1 MLGVSIINALLL
13 LLLIFIFGSHISLTP
28 IYTDATNM
36 TFAVNNDFLIQNTS
50 SFIDESAI
58 MHVYGEVKNISNK
71 TTTNVIVKGSFFDG
85 DGTLLNHFQRTCELP
100 TVNSGGICPFEI
112 LYIDAKTTNRV
123 KDFKLSATG
132 IITDESKPTT
142 LKIYSDNSRLD
153 ILGFYYING
162 RISNEG
168 PLTAT
173 NSSVV
178 ASLYDKDGKVIAIGR
193 ALAEPVNIPSD
204 NQASFGIAVTEKS
217 QTYKT
222 KNYSLVAYSDQ
233 SVSSPLSVMS
243 K

>member
-1 MLGVSIINALLL
+1 MLGVSIINALLI
-13 LLLIFIFGSHISLTP
+13 LIFIFGSHISLTP
-28 IYTDATNM
+28 IYTDVTNM

-168 PLTAT
+168 QLTAT

-217 QTYKT
+217 QTYKI

-233 SVSSPLSVMS
+233 GVSSTLSVMS

>member
-1 MLGVSIINALLL
+1 MLSGINIIIIMVLFLFGTNIMVIIINTEWRIA
-13 LLLIFIFGSHISLTP
+13 
-28 IYTDATNM
+28 
-36 TFAVNNDFLIQNTS
+36 FAASDFLIQKTS
-50 SFIDESAI
+50 SFVDENKI

-71 TTTNVIVKGSFFDG
+71 TTTNVIVKGSFFDV

-100 TVNSGGICPFEI
+100 TINSGGICPFEI

-153 ILGFYYING
+153 IFGFYYING

-168 PLTAT
+168 SLTAA

-193 ALAEPVNIPSD
+193 ALAEPINIPSG

-222 KNYSLVAYSDQ
+222 KSYSLVAYSDQ
-233 SVSSPLSVMS
+233 GVSSPLSVVS

>member
-1 MLGVSIINALLL
+1 MLGVSIINAL

-112 LYIDAKTTNRV
+112 LYIDAKTINRV

-204 NQASFGIAVTEKS
+204 NQASFGIAVTQKS

-222 KNYSLVAYSDQ
+222 KNFSLVAYSDQ
-233 SVSSPLSVMS
+233 GVSSPLSVMS

>member
-1 MLGVSIINALLL
+1 MLGVSIITILV
-13 LLLIFIFGSHISLTP
+13 LLIIIGSHISLTP
-28 IYTDATNM
+28 IYTETTKM
-36 TFAVNNDFLIQNTS
+36 TFAANNDFLIQNTS
-50 SFIDESAI
+50 SFIDEGAI

-71 TTTNVIVKGSFFDG
+71 TATNVIVKGSFFDG
-85 DGTLLNHFQRTCELP
+85 DGTLLNHFQRSCELP

-123 KDFKLSATG
+123 KDFKLSAVG
-132 IITDESKPTT
+132 ITTDESKPTT

-233 SVSSPLSVMS
+233 GVSSPLSVMS

>member
-1 MLGVSIINALLL
+1 MLGVSVINALVLL
-13 LLLIFIFGSHISLTP
+13 FIIGSHISLTP
-28 IYTDATNM
+28 VYTDATKM
-36 TFAVNNDFLIQNTS
+36 TFAASNDFLIQNTS

-85 DGTLLNHFQRTCELP
+85 AGTLLNHFQRSCELP

-112 LYIDAKTTNRV
+112 LYIDAKTTNMV
-123 KDFKLSATG
+123 KDFKLSAVG
-132 IITDESKPTT
+132 ITTDESKPTT

-168 PLTAT
+168 SLTAS

-178 ASLYDKDGKVIAIGR
+178 AALYDKDGKVIAIGR
-193 ALAEPVNIPSD
+193 ALAEPANIPSS

-222 KNYSLVAYSDQ
+222 KSYSLVAYSDQ
-233 SVSSPLSVMS
+233 GVSSPLSVVS

>member
-1 MLGVSIINALLL
+1 
-13 LLLIFIFGSHISLTP
+13 
-28 IYTDATNM
+28 
-36 TFAVNNDFLIQNTS
+36 
-50 SFIDESAI
+50 

-71 TTTNVIVKGSFFDG
+71 TTTNVIIKGSFFDG

-100 TVNSGGICPFEI
+100 TINSGGICPFEI

-123 KDFKLSATG
+123 NDFKLSATG
-132 IITDESKPTT
+132 IITDESEPTT

-153 ILGFYYING
+153 ILGFIYING

-168 PLTAT
+168 SLTAA

-193 ALAEPVNIPSD
+193 ALAEPINIPSG
-204 NQASFGIAVTEKS
+204 NKASFGIAVTEKS

-222 KNYSLVAYSDQ
+222 KAPLLVAYSDQ
-233 SVSSPLSVMS
+233 GVSSPLSVVS

>member
-13 LLLIFIFGSHISLTP
+13 LLLFIFGLHISLTP
-28 IYTDATNM
+28 IHTEATEM
-36 TFAVNNDFLIQNTS
+36 TLAANNDFQIQNTS

-71 TTTNVIVKGSFFDG
+71 TTTNVIVNGSFFDG
-85 DGTLLNHFQRTCELP
+85 DGMLLNHFQRTCELP
-100 TVNSGGICPFEI
+100 TINSGGICPFEI
-112 LYIDAKTTNRV
+112 LYIDTKTTNKV
-123 KDFKLSATG
+123 KDFNLSATG
-132 IITDESKPTT
+132 ITTDESKPTT

-168 PLTAT
+168 SLTAT

-193 ALAEPVNIPSD
+193 ALAEPVNISSG
-204 NQASFGIAVTEKS
+204 NQASFGMAVTEKS

-222 KNYSLVAYSDQ
+222 KSYSLVVYSDQ
-233 SVSSPLSVMS
+233 GVSSPLSVMS